1 MGAGAGRAELVLRCV
16 AVPEALARWRHGAG
30 RKRRALQL
38 VPTHGYSTKTTNK
51 GTNDMNQGTKNTN
64 QGTNDMNQGTKNT
77 NKGTNDMNK
86 GTT

>member
-1 MGAGAGRAELVLRCV
+1 MHAWVHTGAGRAELILRCV
-16 AVPEALARWRHGAG
+16 AAPEALARWRHGAG

-38 VPTHGYSTKTTNK
+38 VPTHEYSTKNTNK
-51 GTNDMNQGTKNTN
+51 GTNDMNKGTKNTN
-64 QGTNDMNQGTKNT
+64 KGTKNT